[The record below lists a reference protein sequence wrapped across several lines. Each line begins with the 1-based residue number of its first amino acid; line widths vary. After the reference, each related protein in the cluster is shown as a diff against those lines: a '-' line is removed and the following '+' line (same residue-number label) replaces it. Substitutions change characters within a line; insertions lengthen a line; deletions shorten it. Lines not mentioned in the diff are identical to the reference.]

1 MVLSPLLKGEESR
14 EEKKSKTD
22 NPNKPKGPIRPE
34 AFALVINALCS
45 ICLFYFLT
53 ERPTPSIRFLYCVWL
68 YRYFFV

>member
-45 ICLFYFLT
+45 ICLFSDGKTHSVY
-53 ERPTPSIRFLYCVWL
+53 P
-68 YRYFFV
+68 FFVLCLVV